1 MLYKGTVESS
11 TFSLL
16 EQLMNDSRLGKF
28 NLAGGTAIA
37 LYLGHRKSIDL
48 DLFTPDSFNVRE
60 LEDYLRTN
68 YDFKTDFTE
77 KDTLKGS
84 VNGVKLDCITY
95 NYPNINKLTITNEGI
110 RIYSIDDIVA
120 MKLSAIAHNGTRL
133 KDFIDIAC
141 LSTRMSFNDML
152 AAYGKKFPGSNSI
165 IAAKGIEY
173 YADINFND
181 KIEMI
186 NGNYK
191 WDMIEKRLHNMVKRG
206 DTIFH
211 GLPIEENKINMGRGL
226 KL

>member
-1 MLYKGTVESS
+1 MLHKETIESS

-16 EQLMNDSRLGKF
+16 EQLMNDTRLEDF

-48 DLFTPDSFNVRE
+48 DLFCPNSFNVSE
-60 LEDYLRTN
+60 LENYLREK

-77 KDTLKGS
+77 KNTLKGS

-95 NYPNINKLTITNEGI
+95 AYANINSLTISKEGI

-141 LSTRMSFNDML
+141 LSSLMSFNNML
-152 AAYGKKFPGSNSI
+152 ASYEKKFPNSNSI
-165 IAAKGIEY
+165 IAAKGVEY
-173 YADINFND
+173 FADINFNEP
-181 KIEMI
+181 IEMI
-186 NGNYK
+186 NGGYR
-191 WDMIEKRLHNMVKRG
+191 WELIEKRLHNMVKRSE
-206 DTIFH
+206 TIFR
-211 GLPIEENKINMGRGL
+211 GLPIEETKNSLGKGL